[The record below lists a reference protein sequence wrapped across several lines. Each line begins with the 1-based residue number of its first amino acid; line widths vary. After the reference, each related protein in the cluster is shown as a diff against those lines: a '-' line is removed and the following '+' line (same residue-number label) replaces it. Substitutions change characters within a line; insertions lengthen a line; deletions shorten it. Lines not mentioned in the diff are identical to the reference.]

1 MKLEYIHTSTVAHGD
16 GSGTANVASRK
27 KAKAKRASSKGSTQK
42 MARDIATVKGDVDR
56 GPHKKGK
63 RTTSPRVKKAMIKS
77 IRQAQA
83 KKANYQHEG

>member
-1 MKLEYIHTSTVAHGD
+1 MELEYIHTSTVAHGD
-16 GSGTANVASRK
+16 GSGKAPK
-27 KAKAKRASSKGSTQK
+27 KKVKSDRPGKGGSTQK

-56 GPHKKGK
+56 GPYKKSK
-63 RTTSPRVKKAMIKS
+63 RTTSPRAKKAMIKS